1 MARFKSLVYFG
12 FRSLEHCAKTLSN
25 HNLGSMAP
33 WSHTTRNPR
42 WEACPVYGDVYV
54 SKLMIF
60 VDKNST
66 KCCYEHI
73 GDAYGYNTACT
84 QTVARDNLAHG
95 MAKRAVFAKEIS
107 KGTHNRT
114 IE

>member
-1 MARFKSLVYFG
+1 MVYFG
-12 FRSLEHCAKTLSN
+12 FRSLEYCAKTLINPS
-25 HNLGSMAP
+25 LGSMAP
-33 WSHTTRNPR
+33 WSHITRNPS
-42 WEACPVYGDVYV
+42 WEACPVCGDVYV

-73 GDAYGYNTACT
+73 GDAYGNNTACT

-95 MAKRAVFAKEIS
+95 MAKRAVLA
-107 KGTHNRT
+107 R
-114 IE
+114 